1 MNVCMCSVYV
11 NNYVVTL
18 GSMDVCAAKQNEI
31 LSDTDSDEDNDQS
44 SDEEKS
50 IQEKPKEKSNKKCST
65 KRNLPPKRSSKDAKP
80 KPKRKRIVELKNKKT
95 KGFELDIGIAPSGG
109 SPTTN
114 VRSVF
119 YNLYCTR
126 MQCC

>member
-44 SDEEKS
+44 SDEEN
-50 IQEKPKEKSNKKCST
+50 QFR
-65 KRNLPPKRSSKDAKP
+65 RNQKQVL
-80 KPKRKRIVELKNKKT
+80 
-95 KGFELDIGIAPSGG
+95 
-109 SPTTN
+109 
-114 VRSVF
+114 
-119 YNLYCTR
+119 
-126 MQCC
+126 

>member
-18 GSMDVCAAKQNEI
+18 DSMDVCAAKQNEI

-50 IQEKPKEKSNKKCST
+50 IQEKPKASFVIYATFGLHIMFCLGKIE
-65 KRNLPPKRSSKDAKP
+65 
-80 KPKRKRIVELKNKKT
+80 
-95 KGFELDIGIAPSGG
+95 
-109 SPTTN
+109 
-114 VRSVF
+114 
-119 YNLYCTR
+119 
-126 MQCC
+126 